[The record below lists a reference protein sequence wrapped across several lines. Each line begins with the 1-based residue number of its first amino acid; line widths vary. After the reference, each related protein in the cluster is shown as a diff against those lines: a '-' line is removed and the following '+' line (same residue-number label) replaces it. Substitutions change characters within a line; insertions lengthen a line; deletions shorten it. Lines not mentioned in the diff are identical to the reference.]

1 MLEYGKSMKT
11 ERLIKMIEKQTLID
25 RVLECAQWQL
35 RNQVRDR
42 HDANKGRFIRSYD
55 KASGRLIYTGN
66 WQTGA
71 ALMSLLSVYRRTG
84 EKKYLE
90 AAEYAGHYIMSL
102 QILDQRES
110 RFYGAIRELTPQS
123 MEMDPRDATTAAW
136 ALVWLYKFTG
146 EDEYLRRAVLF
157 GDFHLKYCMIEG
169 WPQYSYYMEKKFA
182 NFYARGSFQSGT
194 GLFYYDLFMASEDAR
209 YIEFGLRPIADNY
222 LKYFVKDNGEI
233 IQEREIFTWNMEEES
248 EQKDVTPSMHM
259 FNDDFGAAM
268 LQTASDLFKDEKY
281 RQGAYRYA
289 QWLAN
294 HQDEDGGFCDGAH
307 PSAVPTALMY
317 FHDLGRY
324 YDDGN
329 LLKAREKALEKL
341 LAMQYRNTGDG
352 RLDGAF
358 KGRYEG
364 PKDFPGGGETCVNN
378 RVTSYALSA
387 LVKLESDVEEIWL
400 GRNNKKFVDPLME
413 CARSQ
418 KWHDLKW

>member
-1 MLEYGKSMKT
+1 MGN
-11 ERLIKMIEKQTLID
+11 KQTVI
-25 RVLECAQWQL
+25 ECAIECAEWQI
-35 RNQVRDR
+35 RNQVKNRQ
-42 HDANKGRFIRSYD
+42 DANRGRFIRSYD
-55 KASGRLIYTGN
+55 KASGSLIYTGN
-66 WQTGA
+66 WQTGTV
-71 ALMSLLSVYRRTG
+71 LMSLLSVYRRT
-84 EKKYLE
+84 EDKKYLE
-90 AAEYAGHYIMSL
+90 AAEYAGHYLMSL
-102 QILDQRES
+102 QILDKHEPRY
-110 RFYGAIRELTPQS
+110 YGAIRELTPQS

-136 ALVWLYKFTG
+136 GLVWLYNFTG
-146 EDEYLRRAVLF
+146 EEEYLRRAVLF
-157 GDFHLKYCMIEG
+157 ADFHLKYCMIEG
-169 WPQYSYYMEKKFA
+169 WPQYSYYMEKKFP

-194 GLFYYDLFMASEDAR
+194 GLFYYDLFMASEDCR

-222 LKYFVKDNGEI
+222 LKYFIKDNGEI
-233 IQEREIFTWNMEEES
+233 IQEREIFTWNVEAES
-248 EQKDVTPSMHM
+248 EQKDVTPAMHM

-281 RQGAYRYA
+281 RNGAYRYA

-294 HQDEDGGFCDGAH
+294 HQDKGGGFCGGSH
-307 PSAVPTALMY
+307 PSAVPIALMY

-387 LVKLESDVEEIWL
+387 LIKLESNVEGIWL
-400 GRNNKKFVDPLME
+400 GRNNKKFVDPLKA
-413 CARSQ
+413 CARNQ